1 MIPHDIVTLVIVFHV
16 GLGIGAF
23 YFGGLWWTVRRLPD
37 STSPAW
43 LTFGSFSVRM
53 GVTLLVFY
61 LAMGGRWE
69 RLGVCFAGFLVARHF
84 VMRRQ
89 HGQTRSPKELE

>member
-43 LTFGSFSVRM
+43 LTFGSFSIRM
-53 GVTLLVFY
+53 GITLLGFY
-61 LAMGGRWE
+61 VAMGGRWE
-69 RLGVCFAGFLVARHF
+69 RLAVCFAGFLVARY
-84 VMRRQ
+84 VVLRRQ
-89 HGQTRSPKELE
+89 RVQTPSQQELE